1 MINEQKYR
9 LAKELILQAYQAIE
23 PETGHLSFSRTKG
36 SKLLTQENM

>member
-9 LAKELILQAYQAIE
+9 LAKELILQAYQARE